1 MAASGTMVNTVE
13 VARGSSAFMSLT
25 SSATAEIHGASM
37 SASSIIFSGGGTMM
51 SEVEASVLVELEQI
65 VAAHARL
72 WTTPI
77 GYEQGDSLSIG
88 KTK

>member
-1 MAASGTMVNTVE
+1 VVAAS
-13 VARGSSAFMSLT
+13 
-25 SSATAEIHGASM
+25 
-37 SASSIIFSGGGTMM
+37 MM

-77 GYEQGDSLSIG
+77 GYEQGDLVVYWQD
-88 KTK
+88 